1 VTFRKTLIEVLTV
14 QPRSVSSI
22 ARELGLERGD
32 VEDDLRHA
40 IRSAC
45 ASGRR
50 VLIEPARCRSC
61 GFIFGADKLSK
72 PSRCPSCRSERLF
85 EAQIRIGGAEGTA
98 VTEERGDAESRR
110 SDGGD

>member
-1 VTFRKTLIEVLTV
+1 LTFRKSLIDILTA

-22 ARELGLERGD
+22 ARELGLKRGD

-40 IRSAC
+40 IRSAR

-61 GFIFGADKLSK
+61 GFTFGEAKLSK
-72 PSRCPSCRSERLF
+72 PSKCPQCRGTRLF
-85 EAQIRIGGAEGTA
+85 EAQILVEGTEG
-98 VTEERGDAESRR
+98 TE
-110 SDGGD
+110 

>member
-1 VTFRKTLIEVLTV
+1 MTFRKSLIDVLAA

-22 ARELGLERGD
+22 ARELGLKRGD

-40 IRSAC
+40 IRSAR

-61 GFIFGADKLSK
+61 GFTFGEDKLSK
-72 PSRCPSCRSERLF
+72 PSRCPSCRGERLF
-85 EAQIRIGGAEGTA
+85 EAQIRIEGTEQSED
-98 VTEERGDAESRR
+98 TENNGAT
-110 SDGGD
+110 G